1 MQQLTKQIS
10 LIERIDQL
18 ARLHAT
24 GTPTE
29 LASRL
34 GISKAK
40 LYRVIDVMKELQAP
54 IVYNIARQSFEYE
67 EAVRFKCGFYVKVL
81 PEGDAISINGGA
93 VVMAVTIEFLFQQ
106 YRISC

>member
-18 ARLHAT
+18 VRLHAT
-24 GTPTE
+24 GTPSE

-34 GISKAK
+34 EISKAK
-40 LYRVIDVMKELQAP
+40 LYRVIDVMKELKAP

-67 EAVRFKCGFYVKVL
+67 DEVKFKCGFYIKVL
-81 PEGDAISINGGA
+81 PQGDALSINGGA
-93 VVMAVTIEFLFQQ
+93 VIMASTIEFLFLQ

>member
-18 ARLHAT
+18 VRLRAT
-24 GTPTE
+24 GTPSE
-29 LASRL
+29 LATRL

-54 IVYNIARQSFEYE
+54 IVYNISRQSFEYE
-67 EAVRFKCGFYVKVL
+67 DAVKFKCGFYVKVL
-81 PEGDAISINGGA
+81 PKGDAISINGGF
-93 VVMAVTIEFLFQQ
+93 VVMATTIEIIFQQ
-106 YRISC
+106 FKISS

>member
-18 ARLHAT
+18 VRLHAT
-24 GTPTE
+24 GTPQE

-34 GISKAK
+34 NISKAK
-40 LYRVIDVMKELQAP
+40 LYRVIDVMKELEAP
-54 IVYNIARQSFEYE
+54 IVYNIALQSFEYE
-67 EAVRFKCGFYVKVL
+67 EAVKFKCGFYVKIL
-81 PEGDAISINGGA
+81 NDGDAIRINGGA
-93 VVMAVTIEFLFQQ
+93 IVMASTIAFLFYQ

>member
-18 ARLHAT
+18 VRLHAT
-24 GTPTE
+24 GTPKE

-34 GISKAK
+34 NISKAK
-40 LYRVIDVMKELQAP
+40 LYRVIDVMKELRAP
-54 IVYNIARQSFEYE
+54 IVYNIALQSFEYE
-67 EAVRFKCGFYVKVL
+67 EAVRFKCGFYFKVL
-81 PEGDAISINGGA
+81 HDQDAISINGGA
-93 VVMAVTIEFLFQQ
+93 IVMSATITMLFQH

>member
-18 ARLHAT
+18 VRLHAT
-24 GTPTE
+24 GTPQA

-40 LYRVIDVMKELQAP
+40 LYRVIDVMKELRAP
-54 IVYNIARQSFEYE
+54 IVYNIALRSFEYE
-67 EAVRFKCGFYVKVL
+67 DEVRFKCGFYVKVV
-81 PEGDAISINGGA
+81 PDQDAISINGGA
-93 VVMAVTIEFLFQQ
+93 IVMATTISFLFQR